1 MESKFVAEQKFK
13 KKIKHTELCEKEKN
27 SRKKEKSKSLNQYFF
42 VQKYYERRKW
52 KKEIGVK
59 IRKQNFQKHILHK
72 KLESR
77 FVGEKNTKIPGQK
90 LLETSIGVK
99 NLKQKKSGKN
109 I

>member
-1 MESKFVAEQKFK
+1 M
-13 KKIKHTELCEKEKN
+13 
-27 SRKKEKSKSLNQYFF
+27 
-42 VQKYYERRKW
+42 QKYYERRKW

-99 NLKQKKSGKN
+99 ILKQKKSGKN
-109 I
+109 IKRNPKIKKLEQNFGKIKKLQTHVIVRNEKHNKNLKV

>member
-1 MESKFVAEQKFK
+1 MWKREKIEEKREKQKFES
-13 KKIKHTELCEKEKN
+13 I
-27 SRKKEKSKSLNQYFF
+27 FF
-42 VQKYYERRKW
+42 FQKYYERQKW

-59 IRKQNFQKHILHK
+59 IRKQNFEKHILHK

>member
-1 MESKFVAEQKFK
+1 MDKKLESKFVAEQKFK

-27 SRKKEKSKSLNQYFF
+27 SRKKEKQKFESIFF

-77 FVGEKNTKIPGQK
+77 FVGEKNTKIPG
-90 LLETSIGVK
+90 K
-99 NLKQKKSGKN
+99 NFWRQALV
-109 I
+109 